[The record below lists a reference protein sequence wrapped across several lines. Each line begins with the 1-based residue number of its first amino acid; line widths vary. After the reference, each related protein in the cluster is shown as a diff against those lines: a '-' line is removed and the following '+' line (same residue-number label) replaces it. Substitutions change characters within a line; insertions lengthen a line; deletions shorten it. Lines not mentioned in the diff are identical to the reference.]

1 MEVYF
6 ESIVEE
12 LSVVGLWGTAA
23 PLHMDIMVSFLA
35 MLPLL
40 SGVSIFFA
48 MRQHLMLH
56 QFTQFLLFFSTVVA
70 VLFFSY
76 VAYDTKSFEYFIHK
90 SPIDHKL
97 VVLALMA
104 HAIILLSTIVLWMF
118 ALIYALSDRK
128 RRALPGLYSQSH
140 AKAGRRVFMG
150 ICLTALSAIGIY
162 WMLFLA

>member
-6 ESIVEE
+6 QSIMEQ
-12 LSVVGLWGTAA
+12 LSVVGFWGTDA
-23 PLHMDIMVSFLA
+23 PLHMDVMVSFLA
-35 MLPLL
+35 ILPIL
-40 SGVSIFFA
+40 SGVSIFLA
-48 MRQHLMLH
+48 MKQHLMLH
-56 QFTQFLLFFSTVVA
+56 QFTQFLLFVITVVA

-76 VAYDTKSFEYFIHK
+76 VVYDTKSFEYFIHK

-97 VVLALMA
+97 VILALIT
-104 HAIILLSTIVLWMF
+104 HGIILLSTLLFWMF

-150 ICLTALSAIGIY
+150 IFLTALSAIGIY